1 MIIPGDIGPVH
12 EEEGLFRMKDLET
25 SEKLDKVAED
35 QEPETIAESDEDEET
50 KPRIPKVEKFGRDKG
65 RLDKSGL
72 YYHESDSE
80 EASRYFLGNKSL
92 VRRCS

>member
-12 EEEGLFRMKDLET
+12 EEEGLFRMKDLD
-25 SEKLDKVAED
+25 SADALKKVAED
-35 QEPETIAESDEDEET
+35 QNPEIVAESDEDEDS
-50 KPRIPKVEKFGRDKG
+50 KPRVPKVEKFSRDKG

-80 EASRYFLGNKSL
+80 EAAR
-92 VRRCS
+92 